1 MADDKDKQKY
11 SYRPDI
17 EYQDTYESEH
27 SNRQYKSVPVKD
39 ESTED
44 NNEIMD
50 SITDTFNAI
59 SKIIPSFPV
68 ELQTAINNVYKPI
81 LDDWATIRKEP
92 YPGDIPSDD
101 DVIYEPGIK
110 PPTGESGIG
119 GGFEPGTRPS
129 IGEPDTGDEFY
140 FYPEPP
146 DGITPTPSMYEDD
159 PYIIDNDSMWKPIIP
174 MNIKFAEVDPIDVIR
189 KEYIK
194 NVADLYNYYTNRLK
208 DILYHYY
215 SEKLV
220 AICSKKKNGGNK
232 TVKEVGFMIMP
243 ITDVCSDVSEDCK
256 HLFDASLAMCEK
268 SKLKINFLQNAF
280 PLEQT
285 LFHLKNF
292 KTIQELRLRYAK
304 IEPTEGT
311 DNTEALSNN
320 ILKGMKISYDQ
331 KYDVAFANLYKY
343 LNSTLDI
350 LEDATN
356 TELAGIK
363 ARRTLIEKGGIK
375 K

>member
-17 EYQDTYESEH
+17 QYQDTYESEH
-27 SNRQYKSVPVKD
+27 DNRQYKTVPV
-39 ESTED
+39 ED
-44 NNEIMD
+44 KSPEGNNEIMD
-50 SITDTFNAI
+50 AITDTFNEI

-68 ELQTAINNVYKPI
+68 GLQTAINNVYKPI
-81 LDDWATIRKEP
+81 LDDWATMRQEE
-92 YPGDIPSDD
+92 YPEHIPDED
-101 DVIYEPGIK
+101 DVIYEPGII
-110 PPTGESGIG
+110 PSRPEPEPEGEL
-119 GGFEPGTRPS
+119 
-129 IGEPDTGDEFY
+129 Y

-146 DGITPTPSMYEDD
+146 DGITPSTSMYEDE
-159 PYIIDNDSMWKPIIP
+159 PYVIDHESMWEHIVP
-174 MNIKFAEVDPIDVIR
+174 MNIKFTEVDPIDVIR
-189 KEYIK
+189 KEYVK
-194 NVADLYNYYTNRLK
+194 NVADLYDYYTNRLK

-220 AICSKKKNGGNK
+220 AVCSKKKDGGNK
-232 TVKEVGFMIMP
+232 TVKEVGFMVLP
-243 ITDVCSDVSEDCK
+243 ITDCCSDVEEDCK
-256 HLFDASLAMCEK
+256 HLFDASLAMGEK
-268 SKLKINFLQNAF
+268 ANLKINFLQNAF
-280 PLEQT
+280 PVEQT

-292 KTIQELRLRYAK
+292 KTIQELRLRYAG
-304 IEPTEGT
+304 IEPTDGK
-311 DNTEALSNN
+311 DKTEALSNN

-350 LEDATN
+350 LEDTTN

>member
-27 SNRQYKSVPVKD
+27 GNRQYKSVPVKD
-39 ESTED
+39 KPTED

-81 LDDWATIRKEP
+81 LDDWATIRREP

-101 DVIYEPGIK
+101 DVVY
-110 PPTGESGIG
+110 T
-119 GGFEPGTRPS
+119 PGTLPP
-129 IGEPDTGDEFY
+129 IDDPDVEDEFY

-146 DGITPTPSMYEDD
+146 DGITPTPSMYEDEH
-159 PYIIDNDSMWKPIIP
+159 YVIDNDSMWEPIIP
-174 MNIKFAEVDPIDVIR
+174 MNIKFVEVDPVDVIR

-194 NVADLYNYYTNRLK
+194 NIADLYNYYTNRLK

-220 AICSKKKNGGNK
+220 AICSKKKDGGNK

-292 KTIQELRLRYAK
+292 KTIQELRLRYAG

-343 LNSTLDI
+343 LNSALDI
-350 LEDATN
+350 LEDAAN

>member
-27 SNRQYKSVPVKD
+27 DNRQYKSVSAKD
-39 ESTED
+39 KPTED
-44 NNEIMD
+44 SNEIMD

-81 LDDWATIRKEP
+81 LDDWSKIRREP

-101 DVIYEPGIK
+101 DPVYI
-110 PPTGESGIG
+110 
-119 GGFEPGTRPS
+119 PGTRPP
-129 IGEPDTGDEFY
+129 IEEPDGEDEFY

-146 DGITPTPSMYEDD
+146 NGITPTPSMYEDES
-159 PYIIDNDSMWKPIIP
+159 YVIDDDSMWEPIIP
-174 MNIKFAEVDPIDVIR
+174 MNIKFIEVDPVDVIR
-189 KEYIK
+189 KEYVK
-194 NVADLYNYYTNRLK
+194 NIADLYNYYTNRLK

-220 AICSKKKNGGNK
+220 AICSKKKDGGNK

-243 ITDVCSDVSEDCK
+243 ITDVCSDVNEDCK

-292 KTIQELRLRYAK
+292 KTIQELRLRYAGIK
-304 IEPTEGT
+304 PTEGT

>member
-27 SNRQYKSVPVKD
+27 SNRQYKSVSIKD
-39 ESTED
+39 KPTEG

-81 LDDWATIRKEP
+81 LDDWSTIRREP

-101 DVIYEPGIK
+101 DVVY
-110 PPTGESGIG
+110 T
-119 GGFEPGTRPS
+119 PGTLPP
-129 IGEPDTGDEFY
+129 IDDPDVEDELY

-146 DGITPTPSMYEDD
+146 GGITPTPSMYEDEH
-159 PYIIDNDSMWKPIIP
+159 YVIDNDIMWEPIIP
-174 MNIKFAEVDPIDVIR
+174 MSIKFVEVDPIDVIR

-194 NVADLYNYYTNRLK
+194 NIADLYNYYTNRLK

-220 AICSKKKNGGNK
+220 AICSKKKDGGNK

>member
-27 SNRQYKSVPVKD
+27 DNRQHKTVPVKD
-39 ESTED
+39 KPPEGNS
-44 NNEIMD
+44 EIMD
-50 SITDTFNAI
+50 AITDTFNEI

-81 LDDWATIRKEP
+81 LDDWASMRKEE
-92 YPGDIPSDD
+92 YPEHIPSDD
-101 DVIYEPGIK
+101 DIIYEPGI
-110 PPTGESGIG
+110 I
-119 GGFEPGTRPS
+119 PS
-129 IGEPDTGDEFY
+129 RREPDPDPELY

-146 DGITPTPSMYEDD
+146 DGITPSPSMYEDES
-159 PYIIDNDSMWKPIIP
+159 YVIDHESMWEPIVP
-174 MNIKFAEVDPIDVIR
+174 MNIKFPEIDPVDVIR
-189 KEYIK
+189 KEYVK
-194 NVADLYNYYTNRLK
+194 NVADLYDYYTNRLK

-220 AICSKKKNGGNK
+220 AICSKKKDGGNK
-232 TVKEVGFMIMP
+232 TVKEVGFMILP
-243 ITDVCSDVSEDCK
+243 ITDCCSDVDEGCK
-256 HLFDASLAMCEK
+256 HLFDASLAMCER

-292 KTIQELRLRYAK
+292 KTIQELRLRYAG
-304 IEPTEGT
+304 IDPTDGK
-311 DNTEALSNN
+311 DKTEALSNN

-350 LEDATN
+350 LEDAVN